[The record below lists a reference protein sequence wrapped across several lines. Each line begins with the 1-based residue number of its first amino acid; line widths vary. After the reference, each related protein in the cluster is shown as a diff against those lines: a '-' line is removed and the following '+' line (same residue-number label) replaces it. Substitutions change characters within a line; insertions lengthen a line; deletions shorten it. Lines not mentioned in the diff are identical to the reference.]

1 MKRTY
6 FIIAVILILAVT
18 TSCSRLKVV
27 PEISESLSDV
37 DVLELT
43 DKPVRDSLVDVKPG
57 LLMVTGKGE
66 LFRWSTTEKMVNFL
80 YNVNRE
86 IEPGV
91 FQQGDFLALLHPRA
105 KVTVFD
111 LKELKEKAFTKV
123 RGIYRLIG
131 VNGKCLVYLSKSR
144 NGGST
149 IVIMDYLTGNRVKNY
164 TLEEKESVF
173 NTQWRG
179 EQIYI
184 LSSKKL
190 YSYDTVS
197 GNDQVSELKYPAA
210 SAFLL
215 DGDRIYYGSENRY
228 LLRLSLNSKKVRWK
242 FKLPDVLR
250 VKPCKVGPYIA
261 VVPEDNIIYFYNRN
275 GTLHW
280 WEKLGSTL
288 KRPPVAL
295 KDNAVVF
302 LWNQKVKFFEY
313 KKKLVVT
320 YPLHRPVKT
329 NLVPVDEYIY
339 TVSED
344 ELTDEEKENGIKPFR
359 RLSKIGNHYGVE
371 IKTVPKNVKPLEKS
385 IKFNLKPIN
394 LIEPSYRIK
403 IFRSAEYGSTGGDEV
418 VFEKSLSV
426 KDKPTFVWVP
436 KKAEQYRLVIE
447 VDAENRKGVQVVQTL
462 EPVDIDRIVQ
472 QYYYE
477 LHSQSEYGIF

>member
-6 FIIAVILILAVT
+6 FLIAVIFILVVT
-18 TSCSRLKVV
+18 TACSRLKVV
-27 PEISESLSDV
+27 PEISDSLSDV
-37 DVLELT
+37 DVMELT
-43 DKPVRDSLVDVKPG
+43 DKPVRDSLVDVKSG
-57 LLMVTGKGE
+57 LLMVTEKGE

-91 FQQGDFLALLHPRA
+91 FLQGDFLALLHPRS

-111 LKELKEKAFTKV
+111 LKELKEIAFKKV
-123 RGIYRLIG
+123 KGIDRLIG
-131 VNGKCLVYLSKSR
+131 VNEKCLIFQTKIR
-144 NGGST
+144 NGSSSIG
-149 IVIMDYLTGNRVKNY
+149 IMDYQAG
-164 TLEEKESVF
+164 TLLKSYPMEEKETVF
-173 NTQWRG
+173 NSQWRG
-179 EQIYI
+179 DNIYI
-184 LSSKKL
+184 MSSKRF
-190 YSYDTVS
+190 YSYNTAS
-197 GNDQVSELKYPAA
+197 GHDQVSELKYPAA

-228 LLRLSLNSKKVRWK
+228 LLRLSLNSHKVHWK

-261 VVPEDNIIYFYNRN
+261 VVPEDNILYFYNRN

-295 KDNAVVF
+295 KDNAAVF
-302 LWNQKVKFFEY
+302 LWNQKVKFFDY
-313 KKKLVVT
+313 KKKRVIT

-329 NLVPVDEYIY
+329 NLVPVDGYIY
-339 TVSED
+339 TVTED
-344 ELTDEEKENGIKPFR
+344 ELTDEEKESGMKPFR

-371 IKTVPKNVKPLEKS
+371 INTVPRNVKPLEKS

-403 IFRSAEYGSTGGDEV
+403 ISRSGSYGAPGGDKV

-447 VDAENRKGVQVVQTL
+447 VDAENKKGVQVVQTF

-472 QYYYE
+472 QYFYE
-477 LHSQSEYGIF
+477 LQSQSDYGIF